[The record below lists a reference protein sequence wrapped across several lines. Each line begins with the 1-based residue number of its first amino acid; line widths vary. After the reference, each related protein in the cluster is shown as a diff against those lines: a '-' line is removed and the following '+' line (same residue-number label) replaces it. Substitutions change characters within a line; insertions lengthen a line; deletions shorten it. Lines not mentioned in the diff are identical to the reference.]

1 MLEDGLEDV
10 EDLLDLEDLEGD
22 TIGAKYLRMAKT
34 VSFSN
39 ICAYTIKIPASEHG
53 KPEVKAAKMI
63 DIRNLQV

>member
-10 EDLLDLEDLEGD
+10 EDLLDPEDLEGD

-39 ICAYTIKIPASEHG
+39 ICSYTIKLLASEHG
-53 KPEVKAAKMI
+53 KPEVKAAKMNKI
-63 DIRNLQV
+63 QNLQD